1 MNLTTKIV
9 DNIQISIK
17 NLHIR
22 YEDCQN
28 FGKPFSMG
36 LTLEQLD
43 IDTTNEDWQVD
54 FIDRTLAENKLKP
67 L

>member
-17 NLHIR
+17 NLHVR
-22 YEDCQN
+22 YEDALN

-36 LTLEQLD
+36 LTLE
-43 IDTTNEDWQVD
+43 
-54 FIDRTLAENKLKP
+54 
-67 L
+67 

>member
-36 LTLEQLD
+36 LTLE
-43 IDTTNEDWQVD
+43 
-54 FIDRTLAENKLKP
+54 
-67 L
+67 